1 MDNNGISIGK
11 LSKITGLTTSAINF
25 YIRNKVIP
33 PPLKTSKTRA
43 LFPESSVELLKNIV
57 KMRNEKIPLKMI
69 KYILNDSSNQ
79 KSEKNK
85 DDSQQQKIKSLA
97 AKNLNEFLEL
107 TGLEKFLFDV
117 LVEKSI
123 IRKPQKDNNNNI
135 YFNYSEISLGKSIK
149 ELIDNGIPLE
159 VIERHS
165 EYEPLSEAEAL
176 FLLEHLKNSRSYNQ
190 ETKEKII
197 GDFEI
202 IRNIMRLNK
211 LRELEQRLI

>member
-1 MDNNGISIGK
+1 MDNNSISIGK

-69 KYILNDSSNQ
+69 KYILNDSSDQ

>member
-1 MDNNGISIGK
+1 MDNNGLSIGK

-69 KYILNDSSNQ
+69 KYILNDSSDK

-85 DDSQQQKIKSLA
+85 DYAQQQKIKSLA

-107 TGLEKFLFDV
+107 TGLDKFLFDI

-123 IRKPQKDNNNNI
+123 IKKPQKDNN

-149 ELIDNGIPLE
+149 DLIDHGIPLE

>member
-25 YIRNKVIP
+25 YIRNKIIP

-97 AKNLNEFLEL
+97 AKNLTEFLEL

-123 IRKPQKDNNNNI
+123 IKKPQKDNNNNI

-197 GDFEI
+197 GNFEI

-211 LRELEQRLI
+211 LIELEQRLI

>member
-25 YIRNKVIP
+25 YIRNKIIP

-97 AKNLNEFLEL
+97 AKNLTEFLEL

-123 IRKPQKDNNNNI
+123 IKKPQKDNNNNI

-197 GDFEI
+197 GNFEI

>member
-1 MDNNGISIGK
+1 MNNNGLSIGK

-43 LFPESSVELLKNIV
+43 IFPESSVELLKNIV

-69 KYILNDSSNQ
+69 KYILNDSSN
-79 KSEKNK
+79 SEPEKNK
-85 DDSQQQKIKSLA
+85 DDIQQQKIKSLA

-107 TGLEKFLFDV
+107 TGLEKFLFDI

-123 IRKPQKDNNNNI
+123 IKKPQKDNNNNI
-135 YFNYSEISLGKSIK
+135 YFNYSDISLGKSIK
-149 ELIDNGIPLE
+149 KLIDNGIPLE

-176 FLLEHLKNSRSYNQ
+176 FLLEHLKSSRSYNQ

-211 LRELEQRLI
+211 LRELEQKLI

>member
-69 KYILNDSSNQ
+69 KYILNDSSDQ

-97 AKNLNEFLEL
+97 AKNLTEFLEL

-123 IRKPQKDNNNNI
+123 IKKPQKDNNNNI

>member
-25 YIRNKVIP
+25 YIRNKIIP

-69 KYILNDSSNQ
+69 KYILNDSSDQ

-97 AKNLNEFLEL
+97 AKNLTEFLEL

-123 IRKPQKDNNNNI
+123 IKKPQKDNNNNI

-197 GDFEI
+197 GNFEI

>member
-69 KYILNDSSNQ
+69 KYILNDSSDK

-85 DDSQQQKIKSLA
+85 DYAQQQKIKSLA

-107 TGLEKFLFDV
+107 TGLDKFLFDV

-123 IRKPQKDNNNNI
+123 IKKPQKDNNNNI

>member
-1 MDNNGISIGK
+1 MDNNSISIGI

-69 KYILNDSSNQ
+69 KYILNDSSDQ

>member
-1 MDNNGISIGK
+1 MDNNVLSIGK

-43 LFPESSVELLKNIV
+43 IFPESSVELLKNIV

-69 KYILNDSSNQ
+69 KYILNDSSDQ

-85 DDSQQQKIKSLA
+85 DNVQHQKIKSLA

-107 TGLEKFLFDV
+107 TGLEKFLFDI

-123 IRKPQKDNNNNI
+123 IKKPQKDNDNNI

-165 EYEPLSEAEAL
+165 EYEPLSEAEAS
-176 FLLEHLKNSRSYNQ
+176 FLLEHLKSSRSYNQ

-197 GDFEI
+197 ENFEI
-202 IRNIMRLNK
+202 IRNIMRLNE
-211 LRELEQRLI
+211 LRKLEQRLI

>member
-1 MDNNGISIGK
+1 MDNNVLSIGK

-43 LFPESSVELLKNIV
+43 IFPESSVELLKNIV

-69 KYILNDSSNQ
+69 KYILNDSSDQ

-85 DDSQQQKIKSLA
+85 DNVQQQKIKSLA

-107 TGLEKFLFDV
+107 TGLEKFLFDI

-123 IRKPQKDNNNNI
+123 IKKPQKDNNNNN
-135 YFNYSEISLGKSIK
+135 FANTEC
-149 ELIDNGIPLE
+149 
-159 VIERHS
+159 
-165 EYEPLSEAEAL
+165 
-176 FLLEHLKNSRSYNQ
+176 
-190 ETKEKII
+190 
-197 GDFEI
+197 
-202 IRNIMRLNK
+202 
-211 LRELEQRLI
+211 

>member
-33 PPLKTSKTRA
+33 PQLKTSKTRA

-69 KYILNDSSNQ
+69 KYILNDSSDQ

-123 IRKPQKDNNNNI
+123 TSSNIHKIFGRKDI
-135 YFNYSEISLGKSIK
+135 
-149 ELIDNGIPLE
+149 
-159 VIERHS
+159 
-165 EYEPLSEAEAL
+165 
-176 FLLEHLKNSRSYNQ
+176 
-190 ETKEKII
+190 
-197 GDFEI
+197 
-202 IRNIMRLNK
+202 
-211 LRELEQRLI
+211 

>member
-1 MDNNGISIGK
+1 MDNNSISIGK

-69 KYILNDSSNQ
+69 KYILNDSSDQ

-165 EYEPLSEAEAL
+165 EYEPLSEAEAS
-176 FLLEHLKNSRSYNQ
+176 FLLEHLKSSRSYNQ

-197 GDFEI
+197 ENFEI
-202 IRNIMRLNK
+202 IRNIMRLNE
-211 LRELEQRLI
+211 LRKLEQRLI

>member
-1 MDNNGISIGK
+1 MNNNGLSIGK
-11 LSKITGLTTSAINF
+11 LSKITELTTSAINF

-43 LFPESSVELLKNIV
+43 IFPESSVELLKNIV

-69 KYILNDSSNQ
+69 KYILNDSSN
-79 KSEKNK
+79 SEPEKNK
-85 DDSQQQKIKSLA
+85 DDIQQQKIKSLA

-107 TGLEKFLFDV
+107 TGLEKFLFDI

-123 IRKPQKDNNNNI
+123 IKKPQKDNNNNI
-135 YFNYSEISLGKSIK
+135 YFNYSDISLGKSIK
-149 ELIDNGIPLE
+149 KLIDNGIPLE

-176 FLLEHLKNSRSYNQ
+176 FLLEHLKSSRSYNQ

-211 LRELEQRLI
+211 LRELEQKLI

>member
-69 KYILNDSSNQ
+69 KYILNDSSDQ

-85 DDSQQQKIKSLA
+85 DNVQQQKIKSLA